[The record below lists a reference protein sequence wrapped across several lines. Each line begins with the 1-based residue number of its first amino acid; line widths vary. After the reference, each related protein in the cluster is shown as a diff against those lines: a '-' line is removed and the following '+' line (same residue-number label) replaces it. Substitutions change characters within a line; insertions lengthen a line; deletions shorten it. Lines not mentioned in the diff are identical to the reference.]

1 MSENL
6 GKAVLTLSTDST
18 KFDKGMDSAK
28 RSAKLKKAFK
38 VGAVAAL
45 AVGVAFAKVA
55 KDAINAADNFAKMSK
70 KVGISVESLSGLE
83 FAAKI
88 SGTTLDALRTSLTR
102 LAANASDA
110 SMGVGEAKEAFDAMK
125 IETLDATGALKPME
139 VLLLEVADRFALM
152 EDGTE
157 KTALAMDIFGKS
169 GTDLIPM
176 LNAGSAGIQEMKDRA
191 RELGIV
197 IDEETAVKS
206 ERFNDALVELSSAFQ
221 GMIFS
226 ILDSGLLDALVDL
239 AEWLAMGSKESTL
252 FTLAGQALT
261 FALAAVQ
268 VAVLSTQLAFNL
280 LVLGFLKG
288 FQAINKL
295 MGSWSPFKNLTEGL
309 AAATDQYNEKLTAG
323 AERIDKIWKGTGKL
337 TTEVKKAT
345 TATKKHT
352 TSLGKLAKAAKK
364 AADKEKKLVDELADY
379 IKKARQAIDPTASIK
394 KEYDDLN
401 TAGFDL
407 TEIMFLLGDKID
419 RVTDAFEEMGKE
431 IPDELALLLDLQ
443 RDADLASGALT
454 RLISAEDGLAK
465 LSLKKPLE
473 DYNQA
478 LKDITTEAATT
489 ADQVKEEFDKSNA
502 AITSSSAKFTTEL
515 GGNFSTFLGGIDDK
529 IVPGIGKFKTK
540 FDEVMGTV
548 NSFKSTL
555 ESIIG
560 LFSEGGAFSGVLSG
574 LGTFADLFGS
584 KEGGGGIGGI
594 FSGLGGGE
602 GGGGGGLTTSFTELA
617 ITGVAIQTGIFGTG
631 VSITGVT
638 IQKGEFTTG
647 VSFTGLSLGFGGG
660 GSDKEVAFNTRLTLG
675 WIKDFFPI
683 TTQQLA
689 TGHGLLSGI
698 LTHTGWII
706 DTLNAVNSD
715 LGSKL
720 DTLIGIQGNRIAP
733 AVESIASR
741 DLIVS
746 VSAPVSVTVIA
757 SSGASA
763 SEIGTQVAEKTS
775 TQILKV
781 VKKGISTNKLGIRTA
796 IQRI

>member
-1 MSENL
+1 M
-6 GKAVLTLSTDST
+6 
-18 KFDKGMDSAK
+18 
-28 RSAKLKKAFK
+28 
-38 VGAVAAL
+38 
-45 AVGVAFAKVA
+45 
-55 KDAINAADNFAKMSK
+55 
-70 KVGISVESLSGLE
+70 
-83 FAAKI
+83 
-88 SGTTLDALRTSLTR
+88 
-102 LAANASDA
+102 
-110 SMGVGEAKEAFDAMK
+110 
-125 IETLDATGALKPME
+125 
-139 VLLLEVADRFALM
+139 
-152 EDGTE
+152 
-157 KTALAMDIFGKS
+157 
-169 GTDLIPM
+169 
-176 LNAGSAGIQEMKDRA
+176 
-191 RELGIV
+191 
-197 IDEETAVKS
+197 
-206 ERFNDALVELSSAFQ
+206 
-221 GMIFS
+221 
-226 ILDSGLLDALVDL
+226 
-239 AEWLAMGSKESTL
+239 
-252 FTLAGQALT
+252 
-261 FALAAVQ
+261 
-268 VAVLSTQLAFNL
+268 
-280 LVLGFLKG
+280 
-288 FQAINKL
+288 
-295 MGSWSPFKNLTEGL
+295 
-309 AAATDQYNEKLTAG
+309 
-323 AERIDKIWKGTGKL
+323 
-337 TTEVKKAT
+337 
-345 TATKKHT
+345 
-352 TSLGKLAKAAKK
+352 
-364 AADKEKKLVDELADY
+364 
-379 IKKARQAIDPTASIK
+379 
-394 KEYDDLN
+394 
-401 TAGFDL
+401 
-407 TEIMFLLGDKID
+407 
-419 RVTDAFEEMGKE
+419 
-431 IPDELALLLDLQ
+431 
-443 RDADLASGALT
+443 
-454 RLISAEDGLAK
+454 
-465 LSLKKPLE
+465 
-473 DYNQA
+473 
-478 LKDITTEAATT
+478 
-489 ADQVKEEFDKSNA
+489 KEEFDKSNA